1 MLCFSATYMRVE
13 LVTRNVSYKHV
24 CFTSEL
30 LLDEPFDLSESG
42 TLVLRHYL
50 FIFVFMA
57 NLTYA
62 AV

>member
-1 MLCFSATYMRVE
+1 MRVE

-42 TLVLRHYL
+42 TLVLRYYL
-50 FIFVFMA
+50 FIFVFIA
-57 NLTYA
+57 NLTYGA
-62 AV
+62 L